1 MDKRAEAMKKYGQ
14 AAMAEMAIRIV
25 PQVAAEIAKPLSSID
40 KVTVIGSNATGASS
54 VAENVP
60 LVMARTFQT
69 IKEATGIDL
78 AEIAKADTYDAKVNR
93 NINVTGLENLGK
105 DAAEKIAD
113 IAEKVAEEKVNTET
127 GETK

>member
-1 MDKRAEAMKKYGQ
+1 MFGST
-14 AAMAEMAIRIV
+14 AA
-25 PQVAAEIAKPLSSID
+25 
-40 KVTVIGSNATGASS
+40 GASS

-93 NINVTGLENLGK
+93 NINVTGLENVGK

-113 IAEKVAEEKVNTET
+113 IAEKVAEDKAKAETE
-127 GETK
+127 ETK

>member
-40 KVTVIGSNATGASS
+40 KVTVFGSTAAGASS

-93 NINVTGLENLGK
+93 NINVTGLENVGK

-113 IAEKVAEEKVNTET
+113 IAEKVAEDKAKAETE
-127 GETK
+127 ETK